1 MLFYVL
7 MVVIIDLLIEI
18 NLVNCNRM
26 ISYIFF
32 VNIFGFLNFIKEII
46 KFGLLIVLISG
57 FFLEFIVFIEL

>member
-7 MVVIIDLLIEI
+7 MVVTIDLLIEI
-18 NLVNCNRM
+18 NLINCNRM

-32 VNIFGFLNFIKEII
+32 ISIIGFLNFIKEII